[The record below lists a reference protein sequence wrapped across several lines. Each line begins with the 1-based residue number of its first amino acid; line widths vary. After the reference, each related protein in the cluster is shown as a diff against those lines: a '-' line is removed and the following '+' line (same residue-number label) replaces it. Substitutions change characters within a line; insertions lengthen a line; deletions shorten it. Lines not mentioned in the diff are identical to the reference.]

1 MPVTILGVHRS
12 GTSMLSRLLNLG
24 GVFLGDEADLLMAR
38 RGNDKG
44 CWEHH
49 VFMDIN
55 QQLLARFGGT
65 LEDPPLFPDRWWQDP
80 ALRPLRDE
88 AEDFIR
94 YAFGDGEHPM
104 WGWKDPQTTLTY
116 PFWRAL
122 LPDLRAV
129 ISVRNP
135 LDVAASI
142 TVHDEGRASTRK
154 ALALWQHYTE
164 TALRETAP
172 AERIVVH
179 YEDLLARPRESLARV
194 LAFLD
199 LPPVAPGS
207 PVDDELRRFADTS
220 LRHHGHTLDDVM
232 RSPEVFTV
240 TRLLYEA
247 LRHAVDAPEAA
258 QAVDRVFAHPASEE
272 HLTRAWG
279 AAGEEAQR
287 EQQRYIGEMARD
299 ITWLKTH
306 IGSLQAWVTRQR
318 EALDWHEQHSAEL
331 ERQLEELRAWTA
343 EQQSALDWHAAH
355 REALERQLAELMA
368 QSAQR

>member
-12 GTSMLSRLLNLG
+12 GTSMLSRLLNLC
-24 GVFLGDEADLLMAR
+24 GVFLGDESDLLMAR

-55 QQLLARFGGT
+55 QQLLLRYGGT
-65 LEDPPLFPDRWWQDP
+65 LEDPPVFPDRWWQGA
-80 ALRPLRDE
+80 ALQPLRDE

-116 PFWRAL
+116 PFWHAL

-142 TVHDEGRASTRK
+142 MLHDEGHSSTRK

-172 AERIVVH
+172 GARIIVH

-194 LAFLD
+194 LAFLG

-207 PVDDELRRFADTS
+207 PVDDALRDFADTT
-220 LRHHGHTLDDVM
+220 LRHHGHTPDDVM
-232 RSPEVFTV
+232 TSPEVYTA
-240 TRLLYEA
+240 TRLLYAA
-247 LRHAVDAPEAA
+247 LRSAPDAPDAPEA
-258 QAVDRVFAHPASEE
+258 VDAIFAHPAAEE
-272 HLTRAWG
+272 QLMPAWSM
-279 AAGEEAQR
+279 AGEEAQR
-287 EQQRYIGEMARD
+287 EQQRHIGELARD
-299 ITWLKTH
+299 VEWLKTQVLH
-306 IGSLQAWVTRQR
+306 LQAWTSHQR
-318 EALDWHEQHSAEL
+318 EALEWHEQQRAEL
-331 ERQLEELRAWTA
+331 TRQLEELRAWA
-343 EQQSALDWHAAH
+343 DEQQRALDWHAAH
-355 REALERQLAELMA
+355 QAELERQLAE
-368 QSAQR
+368 R

>member
-12 GTSMLSRLLNLG
+12 GTSMLSRLLNLC
-24 GVFLGDEADLLMAR
+24 GVFLGDESDLLMAR

-55 QQLLARFGGT
+55 QQLLARYGGT
-65 LEDPPLFPDRWWQDP
+65 LEDPPIFPDRWWEDE

-94 YAFGDGEHPM
+94 YAFGDGAQPM

-129 ISVRNP
+129 ISIRNP

-142 TVHDEGRASTRK
+142 TVHDEGHASTRK
-154 ALALWQHYTE
+154 ALALWQHFTE
-164 TALRETAP
+164 TALRETSP

-179 YEDLLARPRESLARV
+179 YEDLLAQPRESLARV

-199 LPPVAPGS
+199 LPPVTPGS
-207 PVDDELRRFADTS
+207 PVDEDLRRFADTS
-220 LRHHGHTLDDVM
+220 LRHHGHTPDDVM
-232 RSPEVFTV
+232 ASPEVFTV
-240 TRLLYEA
+240 TRLLYDA
-247 LRHAVDAPEAA
+247 LRRSPE
-258 QAVDRVFAHPASEE
+258 AVDRVFAHPPAEE

-279 AAGEEAQR
+279 AAGDEAQR
-287 EQQRYIGEMARD
+287 EQQRYIGEMARE
-299 ITWLKTH
+299 TAWLKTH
-306 IGSLQAWVTRQR
+306 VRSLQAWVTRQR
-318 EALDWHEQHSAEL
+318 EALDWHEQHSTEL
-331 ERQLEELRAWTA
+331 ERQLEDLRAWAA
-343 EQQSALDWHAAH
+343 EQQRALDWHAAH
-355 REALERQLAELMA
+355 RETLERQLAELTA
-368 QSAQR
+368 TRAQRQG